1 MNQEKSE
8 NIQKIDKVI
17 IFFKEALSKH
27 KSLDKDFIAIFLKTI
42 DENKDKIKIIAN
54 KIKLDTDFYDLF
66 ISHNKLDEESNLQD
80 LVKKDNKYYKN
91 FLKLKKYKIIHKQSS
106 GFYPKNIMLVSTNP
120 NPRSFILSDF
130 SLIDKFDERKKSL
143 EDDLI
148 NNNENTLLSI
158 YYYLRH
164 FHLPSFSISELKD
177 IKIEDIFILDEN
189 KSFVI
194 LYKDT
199 SMIRDVAKDSDKYYE
214 TILFNNI
221 ITKAV
226 TYIKKNRSGILF
238 QNVENFEELIK
249 KQLKGDFDGSVYN
262 IKLAK
267 ENYYIFNNSS
277 LEYNLINKNILSVNL
292 SLAEINTIYP
302 NILDEKLILIEK
314 ERIKEAA
321 TKVSTSKDRE
331 HSGFDILDLID
342 FMKVMRKP
350 KTKKKKSEEK
360 IDNAN
365 LNLNGVVSINLN
377 KNIDN
382 ATIELK
388 YLMKSDESNKIYY
401 AYLMKL
407 LEELKNKNIVI
418 SSFRSY
424 VWIINKHIFRTIK
437 NIKDIKYNEIQKII
451 YNLEDSYK
459 YKSKIKIIDRIKHF
473 FNFCGNNDIIKIP
486 IEGMFYPKSLI
497 FKEEIDPI
505 LNEIEKNFI
514 EKNKV
519 DRFGKV
525 NKYKLLQK
533 KALLLITFYSG
544 LRKDELRS
552 RLFEDINL
560 FGNKLVI
567 DVNMKGVII
576 LKTTLKTKSG
586 KRRVEAFID
595 NANHL
600 KIIDDFLKL
609 RKELGQNKKSKFLFL
624 DSNKT
629 SILAK
634 PIPEKYIND
643 ISNSIQEVVN
653 RYVSFHSLRH
663 SFATYQLKKILE
675 EIDDYPYAMLKLAM
689 MMGHSH
695 YNTTLDSYIHYD
707 FIRLLQNKYLI

>member
-1 MNQEKSE
+1 MQTNL
-8 NIQKIDKVI
+8 QKIDKVI
-17 IFFKEALSKH
+17 NFFKEALSKH
-27 KSLDKDFIAIFLKTI
+27 KSLDKDFIEVFLETI
-42 DENKDKIKIIAN
+42 DENKDKLKIVAN
-54 KIKLDTDFYDLF
+54 KLKLDTDFYDLF
-66 ISHNKLDEESNLQD
+66 ISHNKLDEESIIHEI
-80 LVKKDNKYYKN
+80 VKKDNKYYKN
-91 FLKLKKYKIIHKQSS
+91 FLKLKKYKIIHNQSS

-120 NPRSFILSDF
+120 NPRSFLLSDF
-130 SLIDKFDERKKSL
+130 SLIDKFDVRKKSL
-143 EDDLI
+143 VGDLI
-148 NNNENTLLSI
+148 DNNENMLLNI
-158 YYYLRH
+158 YYYLRY
-164 FHLPSFSISELKD
+164 FHLPSFSIIELKN
-177 IKIEDIFILDEN
+177 IKIEDIFIIDEN

-199 SMIRDVAKDSDKYYE
+199 SIIRDVVKDSDMYYE
-214 TILFNNI
+214 TVLFDST
-221 ITKAV
+221 ITKAL
-226 TYIKKNRSGILF
+226 TNIKKYTSGILF

-249 KQLKGDFDGSVYN
+249 KQLRIDFDGSVYN

-292 SLAEINTIYP
+292 SLAEINTMYP
-302 NILDEKLILIEK
+302 NILDERLLIIEK
-314 ERIKEAA
+314 ERIKEASK
-321 TKVSTSKDRE
+321 KVSTLKE
-331 HSGFDILDLID
+331 NKHSRFDISDLIE
-342 FMKVMRKP
+342 FMKIMRN
-350 KTKKKKSEEK
+350 S
-360 IDNAN
+360 AN
-365 LNLNGVVSINLN
+365 KNISLEDKADSFNLN
-377 KNIDN
+377 KSIDDAN
-382 ATIELK
+382 IELEF
-388 YLMKSDESNKIYY
+388 LIKSDESNKIYY

-675 EIDDYPYAMLKLAM
+675 EIDDYPYAMLKLSM
-689 MMGHSH
+689 MMGHSS
-695 YNTTLDSYIHYD
+695 YDATLDNYIHYD
-707 FIRLLQNKYLI
+707 FIRLLQNKK

>member
-1 MNQEKSE
+1 MKMNQEKSE

-158 YYYLRH
+158 YYYLRY

-214 TILFNNI
+214 TVLFNNI
-221 ITKAV
+221 ITKAL
-226 TYIKKNRSGILF
+226 TYIKKYTSGILF

-249 KQLKGDFDGSVYN
+249 KQLRIDFDGSVYN

-292 SLAEINTIYP
+292 SLAEINTMYP
-302 NILDEKLILIEK
+302 NILDERLLIIEK
-314 ERIKEAA
+314 ERIKEASK
-321 TKVSTSKDRE
+321 KVSTLKE
-331 HSGFDILDLID
+331 NKHSRFDISDLIE
-342 FMKVMRKP
+342 FMKIMRN
-350 KTKKKKSEEK
+350 S
-360 IDNAN
+360 AN
-365 LNLNGVVSINLN
+365 KNISLEDKADSFNLN
-377 KNIDN
+377 KSIDDAN
-382 ATIELK
+382 IELEF
-388 YLMKSDESNKIYY
+388 LIKSDESNKIYY

-424 VWIINKHIFRTIK
+424 VWIINKHIFRTIE
-437 NIKDIKYNEIQKII
+437 NIRDIKFNEIQKII

-459 YKSKIKIIDRIKHF
+459 LKSKIKIIDRIKHF
-473 FNFCGNNDIIKIP
+473 FNFCGKNDIVKIP
-486 IEGMFYPKSLI
+486 IGGMFYPKSFI

-505 LNEIEKNFI
+505 LNRIEQNFI
-514 EKNKV
+514 EKNQV
-519 DRFGKV
+519 DRFGRV

-533 KALLLITFYSG
+533 KAFLLIAFYSG
-544 LRKDELRS
+544 LRKEELRT
-552 RLFEDINL
+552 RLFKDINL

-567 DVNMKGVII
+567 DVNTLGPNI
-576 LKTTLKTKSG
+576 LKTTLKTKNAR
-586 KRRVEAFID
+586 RRVETFID
-595 NANHL
+595 DFQHI
-600 KIIDDFLKL
+600 KIIEDFLKL
-609 RKELGQNKKSKFLFL
+609 RIEIKKNRIIKFLFL

-629 SILAK
+629 TILIK
-634 PIPEKYIND
+634 PISETYIND
-643 ISNSIQEVVN
+643 ISISIKEVVN

-663 SFATYQLKKILE
+663 SFATYQFKKILE
-675 EIDDYPYAMLKLAM
+675 EIDDYPYAMLQLAM